1 MKVHISETAVLI
13 VFAVTLIGSIMAGIP
28 ILAALAIGY
37 LIFFAYSLNC
47 GYSAKDIFAMS
58 WKGIKTAK
66 NILLT
71 FLFIGMLTALWRAAG
86 TIPAIVSYCAG
97 LMNPAVM
104 ILMAFLLNCLVSVL
118 TGTAFGTA
126 ATMGVI
132 CMTMAKAVGCNEIL
146 AGGAILS
153 GVFFGDRCSP
163 VSTSA
168 LLVAE
173 LTHTNI
179 FDNIRLMVKTAILPL
194 ILTCVFYGVCGI
206 VFPAAG
212 SGNLSLA
219 ESFSSVFRL
228 GLIPILPAVVIM
240 VLSLFRVQV
249 RKAMLA
255 SIVTAL
261 GVCLF
266 WQHTDPSLI
275 VGILVGG
282 YKSPAPAISSMIDG
296 GGIMSMVRVALI
308 ITISSSYSGIF
319 EETGL
324 LNGLKSKMGT
334 VSRKITP
341 FGTILMTS
349 VAAGMVACNQ
359 TLATMLVD
367 QICKEL
373 EPDAQKFAIDME
385 NSVIVVA
392 PLVPWSIAGAV
403 PLASVSAPLTS
414 IVAAVFLYLLP
425 LWYFGVRLRKK

>member
-179 FDNIRLMVKTAILPL
+179 FDNIRLMVKTTILPL

-249 RKAMLA
+249 HKAMLA

-282 YKSPAPAISSMIDG
+282 YKSPDPAISSMIDG

-373 EPDAQKFAIDME
+373 EPDPQKFAIDME

-425 LWYFGVRLRKK
+425 LWHFGVRLRKK

>member
-179 FDNIRLMVKTAILPL
+179 FDNIRLMVKTTILPL

-282 YKSPAPAISSMIDG
+282 YKSPDPAISSMIDG

-367 QICKEL
+367 QVCKEL
-373 EPDAQKFAIDME
+373 EPDPQKFAIDME

-425 LWYFGVRLRKK
+425 LWHFGVRLRKK

>member
-28 ILAALAIGY
+28 ILAALVIGY

-179 FDNIRLMVKTAILPL
+179 FDNIRLMVKTTILPL

-282 YKSPAPAISSMIDG
+282 YKSPDPAISSMIDG

-373 EPDAQKFAIDME
+373 EPDPQKFAIDME

-425 LWYFGVRLRKK
+425 LWHFGVRLRKK

>member
-47 GYSAKDIFAMS
+47 GYSVKDIFAMS

-179 FDNIRLMVKTAILPL
+179 FDNIRLMVKTTILPL

-282 YKSPAPAISSMIDG
+282 YKSPDPAISSMIDG

-373 EPDAQKFAIDME
+373 EPDPQKFAIDME

-425 LWYFGVRLRKK
+425 LWHFGVRLRKK

>member
-179 FDNIRLMVKTAILPL
+179 FDNIRLMVKTTILPL

-282 YKSPAPAISSMIDG
+282 YKSPDLAISSMIDG

-373 EPDAQKFAIDME
+373 EPDPQKFAIDME

-403 PLASVSAPLTS
+403 PLASVTAPLTS

-425 LWYFGVRLRKK
+425 LWHFGVRLRKK

>member
-47 GYSAKDIFAMS
+47 GYSAMDIFAMS

-179 FDNIRLMVKTAILPL
+179 FDNIRLMVKTTILPL
-194 ILTCVFYGVCGI
+194 ILTCVFYCVCGI

-282 YKSPAPAISSMIDG
+282 YKSPDPAISSMIDG

-373 EPDAQKFAIDME
+373 EPDPQKFAIDME

>member
-179 FDNIRLMVKTAILPL
+179 FDNIRLMVKTTILPL

-282 YKSPAPAISSMIDG
+282 YKSPDPAISSMIDG

-334 VSRKITP
+334 VSRKITL

-373 EPDAQKFAIDME
+373 EPDPQKFAIDME

-414 IVAAVFLYLLP
+414 IAAAVFLYLLP
-425 LWYFGVRLRKK
+425 LWHFGVRLRKK

>member
-179 FDNIRLMVKTAILPL
+179 FDNIRLMVKTTILPL

-275 VGILVGG
+275 VGILVDG
-282 YKSPAPAISSMIDG
+282 YKSPDPAISSMIDG

-373 EPDAQKFAIDME
+373 EPDPQKFAIDME

>member
-179 FDNIRLMVKTAILPL
+179 FDNIRLMVKTTILPL

-212 SGNLSLA
+212 SGNLSLS

-282 YKSPAPAISSMIDG
+282 YKSPDPAISSMIDG

-373 EPDAQKFAIDME
+373 EPDPQKFAIDME

>member
-1 MKVHISETAVLI
+1 
-13 VFAVTLIGSIMAGIP
+13 
-28 ILAALAIGY
+28 
-37 LIFFAYSLNC
+37 
-47 GYSAKDIFAMS
+47 
-58 WKGIKTAK
+58 
-66 NILLT
+66 
-71 FLFIGMLTALWRAAG
+71 
-86 TIPAIVSYCAG
+86 
-97 LMNPAVM
+97 
-104 ILMAFLLNCLVSVL
+104 
-118 TGTAFGTA
+118 
-126 ATMGVI
+126 
-132 CMTMAKAVGCNEIL
+132 
-146 AGGAILS
+146 
-153 GVFFGDRCSP
+153 
-163 VSTSA
+163 
-168 LLVAE
+168 
-173 LTHTNI
+173 
-179 FDNIRLMVKTAILPL
+179 MVKTTILPL

-282 YKSPAPAISSMIDG
+282 YKSPDPAISSMIDG

-373 EPDAQKFAIDME
+373 EPDPQKFAIDME

-392 PLVPWSIAGAV
+392 PVVPWSIAGAV

-425 LWYFGVRLRKK
+425 LWHFGVRLRKK

>member
-179 FDNIRLMVKTAILPL
+179 FDNIRLMVKTTILPL

-282 YKSPAPAISSMIDG
+282 YKSPDPAISSMIDG

-373 EPDAQKFAIDME
+373 EPDPQKFAIDME

-414 IVAAVFLYLLP
+414 IVAAVFFYLLP
-425 LWYFGVRLRKK
+425 LWHFGVRLRKK

>member
-179 FDNIRLMVKTAILPL
+179 FDNIRLMVKTTILPL

-282 YKSPAPAISSMIDG
+282 YKSPDPAISSMIDG

-373 EPDAQKFAIDME
+373 EPDPQKFAIDME

>member
-47 GYSAKDIFAMS
+47 GYSVKEIFAMS

-179 FDNIRLMVKTAILPL
+179 FDNIRLMVKTTILPL

-282 YKSPAPAISSMIDG
+282 YKSPDPAISSMIDG

-373 EPDAQKFAIDME
+373 EPDPQKFAIDME

-403 PLASVSAPLTS
+403 PLASASAPLTS

-425 LWYFGVRLRKK
+425 LWHFGVRLRKK

>member
-179 FDNIRLMVKTAILPL
+179 FDNIRLMVKTTILPL

-282 YKSPAPAISSMIDG
+282 YKSPDPAISSMIDG

-308 ITISSSYSGIF
+308 STISSSYSGIF

-373 EPDAQKFAIDME
+373 EPDPQKFAIDME

>member
-179 FDNIRLMVKTAILPL
+179 FDNIRLMVKTTILPL

-240 VLSLFRVQV
+240 VLSLLRVQV
-249 RKAMLA
+249 RKAMFA

-282 YKSPAPAISSMIDG
+282 YKSPDPAISSMIDG

-373 EPDAQKFAIDME
+373 EPDPQKFAIDME

-425 LWYFGVRLRKK
+425 LWHFGVRLRKK

>member
-28 ILAALAIGY
+28 ILAALVIGY

-179 FDNIRLMVKTAILPL
+179 FDNIRLMVKTTILPL

-219 ESFSSVFRL
+219 ERFSSVFRL

-282 YKSPAPAISSMIDG
+282 YKSPDPAISSMIDG

-373 EPDAQKFAIDME
+373 EPDPQKFAIDME

-425 LWYFGVRLRKK
+425 LWHFGVRLRKK

>member
-179 FDNIRLMVKTAILPL
+179 FDNIRLMVKTTILPL

-282 YKSPAPAISSMIDG
+282 YKSPDPAISSMIDG

-359 TLATMLVD
+359 PLATMLVD

-373 EPDAQKFAIDME
+373 EPDPQKFAIDME

-414 IVAAVFLYLLP
+414 IAAAVFLYLLP
-425 LWYFGVRLRKK
+425 LWHFGVRLRKK

>member
-179 FDNIRLMVKTAILPL
+179 FDNIRLMVKTTILPL

-275 VGILVGG
+275 VGILVDG
-282 YKSPAPAISSMIDG
+282 YKSPDPAISSMIDG

-373 EPDAQKFAIDME
+373 EPDPQKFAIDME

-425 LWYFGVRLRKK
+425 LWYFGVRLSKK

>member
-282 YKSPAPAISSMIDG
+282 YKSPDPAISSMIDG

-373 EPDAQKFAIDME
+373 EPDPQKFAIDME

-425 LWYFGVRLRKK
+425 LWHFGVRLRKK

>member
-104 ILMAFLLNCLVSVL
+104 ILMAFLLNCLVSGL

-282 YKSPAPAISSMIDG
+282 YKSPDPAISSMIDG

-324 LNGLKSKMGT
+324 LNELKSKMGT

-425 LWYFGVRLRKK
+425 LWHFGVRLRKK

>member
-1 MKVHISETAVLI
+1 
-13 VFAVTLIGSIMAGIP
+13 
-28 ILAALAIGY
+28 
-37 LIFFAYSLNC
+37 
-47 GYSAKDIFAMS
+47 
-58 WKGIKTAK
+58 
-66 NILLT
+66 
-71 FLFIGMLTALWRAAG
+71 
-86 TIPAIVSYCAG
+86 
-97 LMNPAVM
+97 
-104 ILMAFLLNCLVSVL
+104 
-118 TGTAFGTA
+118 
-126 ATMGVI
+126 
-132 CMTMAKAVGCNEIL
+132 
-146 AGGAILS
+146 
-153 GVFFGDRCSP
+153 
-163 VSTSA
+163 
-168 LLVAE
+168 
-173 LTHTNI
+173 
-179 FDNIRLMVKTAILPL
+179 
-194 ILTCVFYGVCGI
+194 
-206 VFPAAG
+206 
-212 SGNLSLA
+212 
-219 ESFSSVFRL
+219 
-228 GLIPILPAVVIM
+228 
-240 VLSLFRVQV
+240 
-249 RKAMLA
+249 MLA

-282 YKSPAPAISSMIDG
+282 YKSPDPAISSMIDG

-425 LWYFGVRLRKK
+425 LWHFGVRLRKK

>member
-104 ILMAFLLNCLVSVL
+104 ILMAFLLNCLVSGL

-282 YKSPAPAISSMIDG
+282 YKSPDPAISSMIDG

-425 LWYFGVRLRKK
+425 LWHFGVRLRKK

>member
-282 YKSPAPAISSMIDG
+282 YKSPDPAISSMIDG

>member
-206 VFPAAG
+206 VFPAAE

-282 YKSPAPAISSMIDG
+282 YKSPDPAISSMIDG

-425 LWYFGVRLRKK
+425 LWHFGVRLRKK

>member
-37 LIFFAYSLNC
+37 LIFFVYSLNC

-179 FDNIRLMVKTAILPL
+179 FDNIRLMVKTTILPL

-282 YKSPAPAISSMIDG
+282 YKSPDPAISSMIDG

-373 EPDAQKFAIDME
+373 EPDPQKFAIDME

-425 LWYFGVRLRKK
+425 LWHFGVRLRKK

>member
-1 MKVHISETAVLI
+1 MKLHISETAVLV
-13 VFAVTLIGSIMAGIP
+13 VFAVTLIGCILAGIP
-28 ILAALAIGY
+28 ILAALALGY
-37 LIFFAYSLNC
+37 LIFF
-47 GYSAKDIFAMS
+47 GYSISRGYSVIDILSMS
-58 WKGIKTAK
+58 WKGIRTAK

-71 FLFIGMLTALWRAAG
+71 FLLIGMLTALWRAAG

-104 ILMAFLLNCLVSVL
+104 ILMAFLLNALVSVL

-132 CMTMAKAVGCNEIL
+132 CMTMAKAMGCNEIL

-179 FDNIRLMVKTAILPL
+179 FDNIRLMVKTAFIPT
-194 ILTCVFYGVCGI
+194 ILTCGFYGICGI
-206 VFPAAG
+206 LLPAVGTGSMALADSFAG
-212 SGNLSLA
+212 
-219 ESFSSVFRL
+219 VFRL
-228 GLIPILPAVVIM
+228 GLIPILPAIVIM

-255 SIVTAL
+255 SIVTAI

-266 WQHTDPSLI
+266 WQHTDPSGLFALLI
-275 VGILVGG
+275 NG
-282 YKSPAPAISSMIDG
+282 YHAPDPSLSAMIDG

-324 LNGLKSKMGT
+324 LNGLKSKMG
-334 VSRKITP
+334 VLSRRFSV
-341 FGTILMTS
+341 FGTILGTAA
-349 VAAGMVACNQ
+349 AAGMVACNQ

-373 EPDAQKFAIDME
+373 EPDPQKFAIDME

-414 IVAAVFLYLLP
+414 IMAAVFLYLLP
-425 LWYFGVRLRKK
+425 LWYFAVRLSKK

>member
-47 GYSAKDIFAMS
+47 GYSVKDIFAMS

-179 FDNIRLMVKTAILPL
+179 FDNIRLMVKTTILPL

-219 ESFSSVFRL
+219 ESFSSVFHL

-282 YKSPAPAISSMIDG
+282 YKSPDPAISSMIDG

-373 EPDAQKFAIDME
+373 EPDPQKFAIDME

-425 LWYFGVRLRKK
+425 LWHFGVRLRKK

>member
-1 MKVHISETAVLI
+1 
-13 VFAVTLIGSIMAGIP
+13 
-28 ILAALAIGY
+28 
-37 LIFFAYSLNC
+37 
-47 GYSAKDIFAMS
+47 
-58 WKGIKTAK
+58 
-66 NILLT
+66 
-71 FLFIGMLTALWRAAG
+71 
-86 TIPAIVSYCAG
+86 
-97 LMNPAVM
+97 
-104 ILMAFLLNCLVSVL
+104 
-118 TGTAFGTA
+118 
-126 ATMGVI
+126 
-132 CMTMAKAVGCNEIL
+132 
-146 AGGAILS
+146 
-153 GVFFGDRCSP
+153 
-163 VSTSA
+163 
-168 LLVAE
+168 
-173 LTHTNI
+173 
-179 FDNIRLMVKTAILPL
+179 
-194 ILTCVFYGVCGI
+194 
-206 VFPAAG
+206 
-212 SGNLSLA
+212 
-219 ESFSSVFRL
+219 
-228 GLIPILPAVVIM
+228 M

-275 VGILVGG
+275 VGILVVG
-282 YKSPAPAISSMIDG
+282 YKSPDPAISSMIDG

>member
-47 GYSAKDIFAMS
+47 GYSAKGIFAMS

-179 FDNIRLMVKTAILPL
+179 FDNIRLMVKTTILPL

-282 YKSPAPAISSMIDG
+282 YKSPDPAISSMIDG

-373 EPDAQKFAIDME
+373 EPDPQKFAIDME

-425 LWYFGVRLRKK
+425 LWHFGVRLRKK

>member
-1 MKVHISETAVLI
+1 
-13 VFAVTLIGSIMAGIP
+13 
-28 ILAALAIGY
+28 
-37 LIFFAYSLNC
+37 
-47 GYSAKDIFAMS
+47 
-58 WKGIKTAK
+58 
-66 NILLT
+66 
-71 FLFIGMLTALWRAAG
+71 
-86 TIPAIVSYCAG
+86 
-97 LMNPAVM
+97 
-104 ILMAFLLNCLVSVL
+104 
-118 TGTAFGTA
+118 
-126 ATMGVI
+126 
-132 CMTMAKAVGCNEIL
+132 
-146 AGGAILS
+146 
-153 GVFFGDRCSP
+153 
-163 VSTSA
+163 
-168 LLVAE
+168 
-173 LTHTNI
+173 
-179 FDNIRLMVKTAILPL
+179 MVKTTILPL

-255 SIVTAL
+255 SIVAAL

-282 YKSPAPAISSMIDG
+282 YKSPDPAISSMIDG

-373 EPDAQKFAIDME
+373 EPDPQKFAIDME

-425 LWYFGVRLRKK
+425 LWHFGVRLRKK

>member
-179 FDNIRLMVKTAILPL
+179 FDNIRLMVKTTILPL

-249 RKAMLA
+249 LKAMLA

-282 YKSPAPAISSMIDG
+282 YKSPDPAISSMIDG

-373 EPDAQKFAIDME
+373 EPDPQKFAIDME

-425 LWYFGVRLRKK
+425 LWHFGVRLRKK

>member
-28 ILAALAIGY
+28 ILATLAIGY

-179 FDNIRLMVKTAILPL
+179 FDNIRLMVKTTILPL

-219 ESFSSVFRL
+219 ESFSSVFHL

-282 YKSPAPAISSMIDG
+282 YKSPDPTISSMIDG
-296 GGIMSMVRVALI
+296 GGIMSM
-308 ITISSSYSGIF
+308 
-319 EETGL
+319 
-324 LNGLKSKMGT
+324 
-334 VSRKITP
+334 
-341 FGTILMTS
+341 
-349 VAAGMVACNQ
+349 
-359 TLATMLVD
+359 
-367 QICKEL
+367 
-373 EPDAQKFAIDME
+373 FA
-385 NSVIVVA
+385 
-392 PLVPWSIAGAV
+392 WH
-403 PLASVSAPLTS
+403 
-414 IVAAVFLYLLP
+414 
-425 LWYFGVRLRKK
+425 

>member
-282 YKSPAPAISSMIDG
+282 YKSPDPAISSMIDG

-425 LWYFGVRLRKK
+425 LWHFGVRLRKK

>member
-1 MKVHISETAVLI
+1 
-13 VFAVTLIGSIMAGIP
+13 
-28 ILAALAIGY
+28 
-37 LIFFAYSLNC
+37 
-47 GYSAKDIFAMS
+47 
-58 WKGIKTAK
+58 
-66 NILLT
+66 
-71 FLFIGMLTALWRAAG
+71 
-86 TIPAIVSYCAG
+86 
-97 LMNPAVM
+97 MNPSVM

-118 TGTAFGTA
+118 TGTAFGTS

-132 CMTMAKAVGCNEIL
+132 CMTMAKAMGCNEIL
-146 AGGAILS
+146 TGGAILS

>member
-47 GYSAKDIFAMS
+47 GYSVKEIFAMS

-179 FDNIRLMVKTAILPL
+179 FDNIRLMVKTTILPL

-282 YKSPAPAISSMIDG
+282 YKSPDPAISSMIDG

-373 EPDAQKFAIDME
+373 EPDPQKFAIDME

-425 LWYFGVRLRKK
+425 LWHFGVRLRKK

>member
-179 FDNIRLMVKTAILPL
+179 FDNIRLMVKTTILPL

-282 YKSPAPAISSMIDG
+282 YKSPDPAISSMIDG

-373 EPDAQKFAIDME
+373 EPDPQKFAIDME

-425 LWYFGVRLRKK
+425 LWHFGVRLRKK